1 MSFLLST
8 LDSSLLSLGGDL
20 WSPFDIMDA
29 DGTIGLPIAGGKHLE
44 GDVVGSHFAD
54 YDSVV
59 NLAQSHDRSAGRVRC
74 GYHSDRVLGIP
85 DHPPLPIE

>member
-20 WSPFDIMDA
+20 WSPFDIIDA
-29 DGTIGLPIAGGKHLE
+29 DGTIDLPIAGGKHLE

-59 NLAQSHDRSAGRVRC
+59 NLAHFKGHMIGGFGDVIKNMSISTRLTMKYS
-74 GYHSDRVLGIP
+74 
-85 DHPPLPIE
+85 